1 MTRLLLRLQSVNL
14 SFDLGIAALFATFG
28 LWATTS
34 GLLRQITWAALA
46 ILIVALVI
54 RRLSPSAAL
63 ALGWLSAIVQIMN
76 AQDVSFLQ
84 FGTVILLYTAV
95 AHGSRALMVVAA
107 FSVLVTAV
115 VAVLYLV
122 PLDSWT
128 WYQLPPTGGTIRRRL
143 ATFALL
149 PLSLLG
155 ATWLAGLA
163 ARLLRERQAQA
174 LARATA
180 EAEARESSVV
190 AAQANDRAEL
200 ARNVH
205 DVIGHSLAVIIA
217 QSDSVQFLD
226 ASNPTAMRAT
236 AAAIAETARRSLGEV
251 RQVLTQMDATDTGA
265 HGVIAD
271 LDSLIENVSRS
282 GAPIDSTIVG
292 EPRDLDGRQWET
304 AHRVLQEA
312 LTNALKYSDRARPIE
327 VERRWS
333 PSGLTLLVRNLVP
346 PTGAP
351 EVGEFAGSGI
361 AGMRERLLVAGGFLD
376 ARVRDEG
383 ESRVFELSAQ
393 IPASRAA
400 VSS

>member
-1 MTRLLLRLQSVNL
+1 VTRLLLRLQSVNL

-34 GLLRQITWAALA
+34 GMLPRVTWAALA

-54 RRLSPSAAL
+54 RRLSPSTAL
-63 ALGWLSAIVQIMN
+63 ALGWLSAIVQIVSG
-76 AQDVSFLQ
+76 QDVSFLQ
-84 FGTVILLYTAV
+84 FGTAILLYTAV

-107 FSVLVTAV
+107 ASVLVAGI
-115 VAVLYLV
+115 VAVAYLI
-122 PLDSWT
+122 PLGSWT
-128 WYQLPPTGGTIRRRL
+128 WYQLPPTGGVRRRIVIYG
-143 ATFALL
+143 LL
-149 PLSLLG
+149 PTSLLG

-163 ARLLRERQAQA
+163 ARLLRERQSQA
-174 LARATA
+174 LARETA
-180 EAEARESSVV
+180 EAEARESSQL
-190 AAQANDRAEL
+190 AAQAIDRAEL

-226 ASNPTAMRAT
+226 ASNPAAMRTT

-265 HGVIAD
+265 LGPLAD
-271 LDSLIENVSRS
+271 LDSLIDNVSRS
-282 GAPIDSTIVG
+282 GAPLESTVIG
-292 EPRDLDGRQWET
+292 EPGTLDARQWET

-333 PSGLTLLVRNLVP
+333 PSGLTIFVRNLVP
-346 PTGAP
+346 PTGTP

-393 IPASRAA
+393 IPVSRAR

>member
-34 GLLRQITWAALA
+34 GMLPRVTWAPLG

-54 RRLSPSAAL
+54 RRLSPSTAL
-63 ALGWLSAIVQIMN
+63 ALGWLSAIVQIAN
-76 AQDVSFLQ
+76 GQDVSFLQ
-84 FGTVILLYTAV
+84 FGTAILLYTAV

-107 FSVLVTAV
+107 VSVLVAGLIAV
-115 VAVLYLV
+115 AYLI
-122 PLDSWT
+122 PLGSWT
-128 WYQLPPTGGTIRRRL
+128 WYQLPPTGGVRRRIVIYG
-143 ATFALL
+143 LL

-174 LARATA
+174 RARATA
-180 EAEARESSVV
+180 EAEARESSLL
-190 AAQANDRAEL
+190 AASANDRAEL

-226 ASNPTAMRAT
+226 ASNPAAMRTT

-251 RQVLTQMDATDTGA
+251 RQVLTQMDETGD
-265 HGVIAD
+265 HTVIGD
-271 LDSLIENVSRS
+271 LDALIDNVSRS
-282 GAPIDSTIVG
+282 GASIDSSVVG
-292 EPRDLDGRQWET
+292 EPVALDSRQGET

-312 LTNALKYSDRARPIE
+312 LTNALKYSDRSRPIE

-333 PSGLTLLVRNLVP
+333 AGALIIVVRNLVP
-346 PTGAP
+346 SSGAP
-351 EVGEFAGSGI
+351 EVGGFSGSGI
-361 AGMRERLLVAGGFLD
+361 AGMRERLLAAGGALD
-376 ARVRDEG
+376 TSVRTEA
-383 ESRVFELSAQ
+383 SQRVFELTAQ
-393 IPASRAA
+393 VPVSRAQ
-400 VSS
+400 VTS